1 MARDTLAVLKDPMRW
16 TKLLGVGFDVRAN
29 GPAGLSARIA
39 KEVPMWRELIE
50 KSKIEML

>member
-1 MARDTLAVLKDPMRW
+1 VVLRDPVVAERLLA
-16 TKLLGVGFDVRAN
+16 VGFDVRAN

-50 KSKIEML
+50 KSKIEMM